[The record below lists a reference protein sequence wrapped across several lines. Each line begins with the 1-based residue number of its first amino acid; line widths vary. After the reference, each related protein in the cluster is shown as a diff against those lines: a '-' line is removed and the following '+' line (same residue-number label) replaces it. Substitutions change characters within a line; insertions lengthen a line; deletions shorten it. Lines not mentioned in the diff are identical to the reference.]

1 MWVLDCNCEIQQ
13 RHKET
18 PNQERPGRA
27 HPLRDPWATSAERD
41 SFSLP
46 VGAHLAYLPL
56 GLLQPRPEFPL
67 LPFKGSTAALQLL
80 SLLQQLGEVILQL
93 ALLLLQ
99 LEHLQL

>member
-1 MWVLDCNCEIQQ
+1 MRSNRGTRKPPTKKDQEGHTLYV
-13 RHKET
+13 T
-18 PNQERPGRA
+18 PGPRLLCRA
-27 HPLRDPWATSAERD
+27 SAERD